1 MYVIP
6 LHPRVFTPIFKYS
19 FCLAS
24 NSALILRDASGVTSI
39 ACRFPPLAV
48 VAVAVVAVAV
58 AVVVVVV
65 PSRVARAVR
74 AASAA
79 HIARVPR
86 ARAAVD
92 ADASARSIARR
103 IASTPRVR
111 ECAARGVDVVDG
123 RVGRRV
129 RV

>member
-39 ACRFPPLAV
+39 ACRFPSLAV
-48 VAVAVVAVAV
+48 VVAVAVAV
-58 AVVVVVV
+58 AVVVAVV